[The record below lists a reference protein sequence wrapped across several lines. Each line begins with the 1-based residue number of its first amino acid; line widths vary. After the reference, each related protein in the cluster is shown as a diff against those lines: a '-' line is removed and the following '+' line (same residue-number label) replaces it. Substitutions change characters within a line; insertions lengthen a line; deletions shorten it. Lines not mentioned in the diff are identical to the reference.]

1 MAVRTGYGR
10 RALPVC
16 GAGRPDRAAG
26 GWEALAIADDDGRGG
41 AWAPAAGGQVMTP
54 QPAAQPP
61 QTSHLPGTAGGPS
74 GPLRRVALIGAT
86 GSIGTSA
93 LDVVARHPDR
103 LRFVALAADTR
114 WPQICEAARRFSV
127 EAVALRDPG
136 AARAARERLS
146 GSGIAVFA
154 GAEGVERVAAWP
166 SADVTLAAPTGLSGL
181 LPVLA
186 ALRAGKDVALANKES
201 LVSGGRL
208 VTQAAAA
215 SGGRLLPV
223 DSEHSAIFQCLQ
235 GRHAAGV
242 RRLWLTASGGP
253 FRAWS
258 AERLA
263 AATPAEALAHP
274 TWRMGP
280 RITVDCATLFN
291 KGLEVIEAAWL
302 FGLAVDAVEV
312 VVHPQSIVHSLVEFV
327 DGSML
332 AQCGVP
338 DMRVPILFALS
349 YPERW
354 AWPEAP
360 VLNLAATGRL
370 DFEPPDPRR
379 FPCLDLVR
387 AAGRRGGTAP
397 AALNAADE
405 VAVARFL
412 TGDIGFGDIPRLLS
426 DVLDAHPLGADANLD
441 AVLQADAAARSVAG
455 VWRPRLH
462 TPGWSRGPAD
472 GARSSGVAEL
482 SGASWIPHG
491 TRADPDAGD
500 PEPCG
505 RDTVSEEAPT
515 RGAAAPAT
523 PAPPLRGQD
532 PA

>member
-1 MAVRTGYGR
+1 MALV
-10 RALPVC
+10 
-16 GAGRPDRAAG
+16 
-26 GWEALAIADDDGRGG
+26 
-41 AWAPAAGGQVMTP
+41 
-54 QPAAQPP
+54 
-61 QTSHLPGTAGGPS
+61 
-74 GPLRRVALIGAT
+74 GAT

-93 LDVVARHPDR
+93 LDVVARHADR
-103 LRFVALAADTR
+103 LRLVALAADTR
-114 WPQICEAARRFSV
+114 WRPLCEAARRFSV

-136 AARAARERLS
+136 AARAAGERLS

-154 GAEGVERVAAWP
+154 GAAGVERVAAWP

-235 GRHAAGV
+235 GRQAAGV

-253 FRAWS
+253 FRAWP
-258 AERLA
+258 AERLV

-280 RITVDCATLFN
+280 RITVDCATMFN

-302 FGLAVDAVEV
+302 FGVAVDAVEV
-312 VVHPQSIVHSLVEFV
+312 VVHPQSLVHSLVQFV

-338 DMRVPILFALS
+338 DMRLPILFALS

-360 VLNLAATGRL
+360 VLDLAATGRL
-370 DFEPPDPRR
+370 DFQPPDPAR

-412 TGDIGFGDIPRLLS
+412 AGDIGFGDIPRLLS
-426 DVLDAHPLGADANLD
+426 EVLDAHPLGSDAHLD
-441 AVLQADAAARSVAG
+441 AVLEADAAARSAAG
-455 VWRPRLH
+455 AWRPRLH
-462 TPGWSRGPAD
+462 TPGWSRALADGDGPA
-472 GARSSGVAEL
+472 GPSALPEAG
-482 SGASWIPHG
+482 G
-491 TRADPDAGD
+491 TTHDAQADPG
-500 PEPCG
+500 EGGRGLCG
-505 RDTVSEEAPT
+505 RDAVSREAAT
-515 RGAAAPAT
+515 RGLAT
-523 PAPPLRGQD
+523 PAPPRRGRG